1 MQRPHLQQLFGVDK
15 KNPVLTLWRNSEKQP
30 TEIHLYFGTELME
43 VVPDNRNNPQWKLMI
58 ARLYLAG
65 IKSKQLTDMFGPAR
79 TTIKRWAD
87 ALVSGDPQRLV
98 QTLAGPGPKR
108 KLTHEV
114 RAFVEMRFS
123 PIYAQDRY
131 TYSRQIRCEIKQVFG
146 CEISSETLRPLLGRL
161 KAQFK
166 DENPDDLSQ
175 QDTPERTNTCD
186 LSKTDH
192 DQASVN
198 KPDNDQATLDNRNN
212 SIAFYQD
219 QRQARPLF
227 CHHAGLL
234 IFCSLLTQLRRSLNE
249 KAGMIQQWIA
259 TVLSGA
265 VNIEQ
270 TKVLDF
276 KSLQRLLGG
285 PVIASLYPQRSYL
298 DTLANQQT
306 LTTLFQCNAEMI
318 HAKEATDFYYDPHSK
333 HYTGAQTILKG
344 WCPKAGGIGKLIHMD
359 FIHTLQGHPLFIKH
373 ADNFNDL
380 RERFSPTINDFRRMM
395 GWPDTLDLTLVI
407 DRGIFKINLFAHLR
421 KKHHVHLVTWEKGYK
436 KGQWDSSQKS
446 GEFILRKPKNSS
458 THLKDYAFQYCDR
471 PWLKDTS
478 IRQIIVRA
486 TNPNNRTIEVA
497 ILASDPQRDATWIIT
512 AIFSRWLQENDF
524 KYLDIHFGINQ
535 ITSYAV
541 LSYKKLRGLVEDKQ
555 VKSGKLKALEKTRDT
570 LKQQLGRLLVDQ
582 CIRTRQDAAKQ
593 AKIDE
598 LKRQLTNITIDIQAN
613 RDHVSRLEELIA
625 NEFSRLDTR
634 RKSLMDVIKIT
645 ARNMFYTRLSPFR
658 KLYDNLR
665 DDHVILRNLS
675 RSVGFVLFGRQTV
688 EVILFPTMHYAP
700 ALRIHIQRFLDQL
713 NAEKPLMPDD
723 SGRVVVLK
731 LTAPGGNPVSIQT
744 KS

>member
-15 KNPVLTLWRNSEKQP
+15 KNPVLTLWRTPDKEP
-30 TEIHLYFGTELME
+30 TEIHLYFGTELLE
-43 VVPDNRNNPQWKLMI
+43 VVPDDRNNPQWKLMM

-65 IKSKQLTDMFGPAR
+65 IKSKKLTEMFGSAR

-87 ALVSGDPQRLV
+87 ALVSGDPVRLV
-98 QTLAGPGPKR
+98 GALAGPGPKR
-108 KLTHEV
+108 KLTDEV

-131 TYSRQIRCEIKQVFG
+131 TYSCQIRREIKQVFG
-146 CEISSETLRPLLGRL
+146 CDISSETLRPLLGRL

-166 DENPDDLSQ
+166 DEHPHELSPQ
-175 QDTPERTNTCD
+175 TTPERASTCD
-186 LSKTDH
+186 LSETD
-192 DQASVN
+192 QGQTPVN
-198 KPDNDQATLDNRNN
+198 KPDNDRTTLGNRNN
-212 SIAFYQD
+212 SLAFYQD
-219 QRQARPLF
+219 QSQVRPLF

-234 IFCSLLTQLRRSLNE
+234 IFCSLLTPLRRFLNE
-249 KAGMIQQWIA
+249 KSSMIQQWIA

-276 KSLQRLLGG
+276 KSLKQLLGG
-285 PVIASLYPQRSYL
+285 PVIASVYPQRTAL

-344 WCPKAGGIGKLIHMD
+344 WCPKAGGIGKLMHMD

-373 ADNFNDL
+373 TDNFNDL
-380 RERFSPTINDFRRMM
+380 RERFSHTINDFRRMM
-395 GWPDTLDLTLVI
+395 GWSDTLDVTIVI
-407 DRGIFKINLFAHLR
+407 DRGIFKIDLFARLR
-421 KKHHVHLVTWEKGYK
+421 DTHHVHIVTWEKGYK
-436 KGQWDSSQKS
+436 KGQWNPSKKN
-446 GEFILRKPKNSS
+446 GEFVLRRPKNSS
-458 THLKDYAFQYCDR
+458 THLKDYHFQYIDR
-471 PWLKDTS
+471 PWKKDPS
-478 IRQIIVRA
+478 IRQIIVKA
-486 TNPNNRTIEVA
+486 TNPNNRTIEVSV
-497 ILASDPQRDATWIIT
+497 LASDPTRDAQWIIT
-512 AIFSRWLQENDF
+512 AIFSRWVQENDF

-555 VKSGKLKALEKTRDT
+555 VKSGKLKALEKARDAF
-570 LKQQLGRLLVDQ
+570 KQQLGRLLVDQ
-582 CIRTRQDAAKQ
+582 CIQTRQDAAKQ

-598 LKRQLTNITIDIQAN
+598 LKRQLTEMTLNIQAN
-613 RDHVSRLEELIA
+613 RDKVSRLEELIA

-645 ARNMFYTRLSPFR
+645 ARNMFYIRLSPFR

-675 RSVGFVLFGRQTV
+675 RSVGFVLFGSQIV
-688 EVILFPTMHYAP
+688 EVTLLPTMHYPP
-700 ALRIHIQRFLDQL
+700 ALRIHIQLFLDQL
-713 NAEKPLMPDD
+713 NAEKPLMPDE

-731 LTAPGGNPVSIQT
+731 LNAPGGKLFSIQT
-744 KS
+744 ES

>member
-15 KNPVLTLWRNSEKQP
+15 KSPVFTLWRTPEREP
-30 TEIHLYFGTELME
+30 TEIHLYFGSELME
-43 VVPDNRNNPQWKLMI
+43 VVPDDRNSPQWKLMI
-58 ARLYLAG
+58 ARLFLAG
-65 IKSKQLTDMFGPAR
+65 IKSKKLTERCGPAR

-98 QTLAGPGPKR
+98 QALAGLGPKR

-146 CEISSETLRPLLGRL
+146 CEISSETLRPLVGRL

-166 DENPDDLSQ
+166 DKNPVESSVNN
-175 QDTPERTNTCD
+175 TPERANTCD
-186 LSKTDH
+186 LSGPDQ

-198 KPDNDQATLDNRNN
+198 KPDNDQATSANRNN
-212 SIAFYQD
+212 SIAFYRD
-219 QRQARPLF
+219 QCQARPLF

-234 IFCSLLTQLRRSLNE
+234 IFCSLLTQLRRSLNKKE
-249 KAGMIQQWIA
+249 GMIQQWIA

-276 KSLQRLLGG
+276 KSLQRLLGHS
-285 PVIASLYPQRSYL
+285 VIASVYPQRTYL
-298 DTLANQQT
+298 DTLANHQT

-344 WCPKAGGIGKLIHMD
+344 WCPKAGGIGKLMHMD

-380 RERFSPTINDFRRMM
+380 RERFSPTINDFRQMM
-395 GWPDTLDLTLVI
+395 GCPDTLDLTIVI
-407 DRGIFKINLFAHLR
+407 DRGIFKIDLFAHLR
-421 KKHHVHLVTWEKGYK
+421 EKHHVHLVTWEKGYK

-458 THLKDYAFQYCDR
+458 THLKDYH
-471 PWLKDTS
+471 
-478 IRQIIVRA
+478 
-486 TNPNNRTIEVA
+486 
-497 ILASDPQRDATWIIT
+497 
-512 AIFSRWLQENDF
+512 F

-541 LSYKKLRGLVEDKQ
+541 LSYQKLKSLVDDKQ

-582 CIRTRQDAAKQ
+582 CIRTRQGAAKQ
-593 AKIDE
+593 AKIVE
-598 LKRQLTNITIDIQAN
+598 LKRQLTNIAIDIEAN

-645 ARNMFYTRLSPFR
+645 ARNMFYIRLSPFR
-658 KLYDNLR
+658 KLYDNFR

-675 RSVGFVLFGRQTV
+675 RSVGFVLFDSQTV
-688 EVILFPTMHYAP
+688 EVTLLPTMHYAP
-700 ALRIHIQRFLDQL
+700 ALRKHIQRFLDQL

-723 SGRVVVLK
+723 SGRVVVLT
-731 LTAPGGNPVSIQT
+731 LNAPGGKLVSIQT
-744 KS
+744 ES

>member
-15 KNPVLTLWRNSEKQP
+15 KNPVFTLWRNSEKYP
-30 TEIHLYFGTELME
+30 TDIHLYFGTELME
-43 VVPDNRNNPQWKLMI
+43 VVPDDRNNPQWKLMI

-65 IKSKQLTDMFGPAR
+65 IKPKKLTDMFGPAR

-98 QTLAGPGPKR
+98 QALAGPGPKR
-108 KLTHEV
+108 KLTDEV
-114 RAFVEMRFS
+114 SAFVEMRFS
-123 PIYAQDRY
+123 QIYAKDRY
-131 TYSRQIRCEIKQVFG
+131 TYSRQIRSEIKQVFG
-146 CEISSETLRPLLGRL
+146 REISSETLRPLLGRL
-161 KAQFK
+161 KAQLK
-166 DENPDDLSQ
+166 DKNPNEPSQ
-175 QDTPERTNTCD
+175 QNRPERANTCD
-186 LSKTDH
+186 LSGPDQ

-198 KPDNDQATLDNRNN
+198 KPDNDRTTLDNRNN

-219 QRQARPLF
+219 QSQARPLF
-227 CHHAGLL
+227 CHHAGVL

-249 KAGMIQQWIA
+249 KARMIQQWIA
-259 TVLSGA
+259 TLLSGA
-265 VNIEQ
+265 INIEQ

-285 PVIASLYPQRSYL
+285 PVIASLYPQRTYL

-306 LTTLFQCNAEMI
+306 LTRLFQCNAELM
-318 HAKEATDFYYDPHSK
+318 HAQEATDFYYDPHTK

-344 WCPKAGGIGKLIHMD
+344 WCPKAKGIGKVMHMD
-359 FIHTLQGHPLFIKH
+359 FIHTHQGHPLFIEH

-380 RERFSPTINDFRRMM
+380 RERFSHTIKDFRRMM
-395 GWPDTLDLTLVI
+395 GWTDTLDLTFVI
-407 DRGIFKINLFAHLR
+407 DRGIFKIDLFAHLR
-421 KKHHVHLVTWEKGYK
+421 DKHHVHIVTWEKGYE
-436 KGQWDSSQKS
+436 KGQWDSSQKT
-446 GEFILRKPKNSS
+446 GEFVLRRPKNSS
-458 THLKDYAFQYCDR
+458 TYLKDYHFQYRDR

-486 TNPNNRTIEVA
+486 TNPNNRTIEVSV
-497 ILASDPQRDATWIIT
+497 LASDPQRDAKWIIT

-524 KYLDIHFGINQ
+524 KYLDTHFGINQ

-541 LSYKKLRGLVEDKQ
+541 LSYKKLQGFVEDKQ
-555 VKSGKLKALEKTRDT
+555 VKSGKLKALEKARDT
-570 LKQQLGRLLVDQ
+570 LKQQLGRLLVNQ
-582 CIRTRQDAAKQ
+582 CIRIRQGSAQQ
-593 AKIDE
+593 AKIDT
-598 LKRQLTNITIDIQAN
+598 LKNQLTEITIEIQAN
-613 RDHVSRLEELIA
+613 RDKVSRLEELID

-645 ARNMFYTRLSPFR
+645 ARNMFYTRLYPFR

-675 RSVGFVLFGRQTV
+675 RSVGFVLLGSQTV
-688 EVILFPTMHYAP
+688 EVTLLPTMQYP
-700 ALRIHIQRFLDQL
+700 AAIRIHIQRFLDQL

-731 LTAPGGNPVSIQT
+731 LNAPAGKLFSIQN

>member
-15 KNPVLTLWRNSEKQP
+15 KNPVFTLWRTPEKEP
-30 TEIHLYFGTELME
+30 TEIHLYFGSELME
-43 VVPDNRNNPQWKLMI
+43 VVPDDRNNPQWKLMI
-58 ARLYLAG
+58 TRLYLAG
-65 IKSKQLTDMFGPAR
+65 IKSKKLTDMFGPAR

-98 QTLAGPGPKR
+98 QALAGPGPKR

-146 CEISSETLRPLLGRL
+146 CEISSETLRPLVGRL

-166 DENPDDLSQ
+166 DKNPVESSVNN
-175 QDTPERTNTCD
+175 TPERANTCD
-186 LSKTDH
+186 LSGPDQ

-198 KPDNDQATLDNRNN
+198 KPDNDQATSANRNN
-212 SIAFYQD
+212 SIAFYRD
-219 QRQARPLF
+219 QCQARPLF

-234 IFCSLLTQLRRSLNE
+234 IFSSLLTQLRRSLNE

-276 KSLQRLLGG
+276 KSLQRLLGHS
-285 PVIASLYPQRSYL
+285 VIASLYPQRTYL

-318 HAKEATDFYYDPHSK
+318 HAKETTDFYYDPHSK

-344 WCPKAGGIGKLIHMD
+344 WCPKAGGIGKLMHMD

-395 GWPDTLDLTLVI
+395 GWPDTLDLSIVI
-407 DRGIFKINLFAHLR
+407 DRGIFKIDLFTHLR
-421 KKHHVHLVTWEKGYK
+421 EKHHVHLVTWEKGYK

-458 THLKDYAFQYCDR
+458 THLKDYHFQYYDR

-497 ILASDPQRDATWIIT
+497 ILASDPQRDAKWIIT

-541 LSYKKLRGLVEDKQ
+541 LSYKKLRNWVEDKQ

-582 CIRTRQDAAKQ
+582 CIRTRQGAAKQ
-593 AKIDE
+593 AKIVE
-598 LKRQLTNITIDIQAN
+598 LKRQLTNIAIDIEAN

-645 ARNMFYTRLSPFR
+645 ARNMFYIRLSPFR

-675 RSVGFVLFGRQTV
+675 RSVGFVLFDSQTV
-688 EVILFPTMHYAP
+688 EVTLLPTMHYSP

-713 NAEKPLMPDD
+713 NAEKPLMPDG

-731 LTAPGGNPVSIQT
+731 LNAPGRKLVSVQT
-744 KS
+744 ES